1 MTSWRCRY
9 NGGAG
14 SSTAGQHCRHGTRP
28 CPPSHRTGGG
38 EREQACGLTT
48 TVVSDARTLRR
59 GSGPATVL
67 PPFTTTPPRR
77 VRRHCKLI
85 VRCVRACEC
94 ARAGGLARAER
105 RRCACVWEGGEGS
118 TLCRAVLRALCV
130 TSVGPLA
137 PSPHVGDARSSEKSA
152 LSLRLLIPQP
162 HLAARTGSYV

>member
-1 MTSWRCRY
+1 MV
-9 NGGAG
+9 AQVAAPQA
-14 SSTAGQHCRHGTRP
+14 STVDTAPDLVPQVTGL
-28 CPPSHRTGGG
+28 GGG
-38 EREQACGLTT
+38 ERESRRVALTT

-59 GSGPATVL
+59 GSRPATAL
-67 PPFTTTPPRR
+67 PPPPPPRPT
-77 VRRHCKLI
+77 VCVATANSLCDA
-85 VRCVRACEC
+85 CVRVSVR
-94 ARAGGLARAER
+94 AREAWRGRSGEGVR
-105 RRCACVWEGGEGS
+105 VWEGGEGS